1 MKYKVEFSKRA
12 KKQLEKLDKQIAS
25 LILGWIRKKLDGC
38 SNPRIYG
45 KSLLGDKSDLWRYR
59 IGSYRLL
66 CKIEDKKVTILILEV
81 GHRKNIYN

>member
-25 LILGWIRKKLDGC
+25 LILGWVRKNLNGC
-38 SNPRIYG
+38 SNPRAYG
-45 KSLLGDKSDLWRYR
+45 KSLVGDKSDLWRYR
-59 IGSYRLL
+59 IGNYRLL
-66 CKIEDKKVTILILEV
+66 CKIEDEKVTILVLEV